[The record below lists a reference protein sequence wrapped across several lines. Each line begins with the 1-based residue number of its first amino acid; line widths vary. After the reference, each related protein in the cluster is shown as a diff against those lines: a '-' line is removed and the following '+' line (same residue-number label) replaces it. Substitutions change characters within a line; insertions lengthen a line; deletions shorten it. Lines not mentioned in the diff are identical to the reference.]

1 MATMDS
7 SRWLRASGHLDEVLD
22 LPTEQR
28 GAWLAAL
35 RESDPLSADD
45 VAALLEEHRRLTA
58 EGFLDAALPIQ
69 PRSMPLSGV
78 QIGAYTLVSR
88 IGHGGMGTVWL
99 ASRSDGRFEGQV
111 ALKLLNAALVGR
123 GGEERFKR
131 EGTILARLTHPDI
144 ARLIDAGVSN
154 TGQPYLVL
162 EYIDGRHIDRYCDE
176 ERLGIDAR
184 IRLFLDVQAAVAHA
198 HANLIVHRDLKPSNV
213 LVTAAAQV
221 KLLDFSIAKLITDET
236 EPQGTV
242 LTHGSGSAMTPKYA
256 APEQVNGGA
265 ITTATDVYA
274 LGVLLYELLTGLHPA
289 GIAPKSPSE
298 FVKAVTEIE
307 PMRMSAAV
315 QHGASP
321 DATAAL
327 ASTRATTP
335 GRLSRLL
342 RGDLETILSKALKKN
357 PSERY
362 ASVKEFSDDLRRY
375 VDHLPITARPDSV
388 TYRAAKFARRHW
400 QGLVGLS
407 VAVLLFVGT
416 IGFYT
421 VRLATERNRAQVQ
434 AEKALRT
441 SELLA
446 GLLTGADPYRTPD
459 VRELTVQSLLDL
471 GAERISRDLNDQP
484 EVQAEMFTLIGR
496 TYSRMGLQAKALPL
510 LERAL
515 AIGRRT
521 FGTQNERL
529 AQSLND
535 LGVLQRQLGHW
546 ADAEPLLVESL
557 AIRRRVLGNDRNEV
571 AITLVELG
579 RVLRDRGRPGEAEAP
594 IREALAIRRRIYG
607 DEHRETA
614 TSKSELALLLWDR
627 GDVAGAEPLFRE
639 NVATSER
646 VLGSDHPNVGAAK
659 GSLALVLIE
668 KGDTAGAEK
677 LLRESLAIDRQAFGE
692 GHPQYASALTSLAV
706 ALEVEGRLDEAQAM
720 LEQAVGIA
728 RPILSDR
735 HPRVAT
741 MMLNLAR
748 VQIARGHA
756 ASTER
761 DLRKVLSVRL
771 GLIDKGDWRIA
782 QVQSLLG
789 AALLAQGRYADAEPM
804 MVDADAVLRPLPGAQ
819 GRERAANRARLV
831 TLYQKLNRPERAA
844 SYR

>member
-7 SRWLRASGHLDEVLD
+7 SRWIRASGHLDEVLD
-22 LPTEQR
+22 LPPEQR
-28 GAWLAAL
+28 SAWLSAL

-45 VAALLEEHRRLTA
+45 VAALLEEHRKLTA

-78 QIGAYTLVSR
+78 QIGAYMLVSR

-176 ERLGIDAR
+176 ERLSVDAR

-213 LVTAAAQV
+213 LVTTAGQV

-236 EPQGTV
+236 APQATV

-256 APEQVNGGA
+256 APEQVTGGA

-289 GIAPKSPSE
+289 GSAPKSPSE
-298 FVKAVTEIE
+298 FVKAVTETE
-307 PMRMSAAV
+307 PMRLSTAV
-315 QHGASP
+315 QHGTSP

-335 GRLSRLL
+335 GRLSRQL
-342 RGDLETILSKALKKN
+342 RGDLETILSKALKKD

-362 ASVKEFSDDLRRY
+362 ASVKEFADDLRRY
-375 VDHLPITARPDSV
+375 VDHLPIAARPDSV
-388 TYRAAKFARRHW
+388 SYRAAKFARRHW
-400 QGLVGLS
+400 RGLAGLS
-407 VAVLLFVGT
+407 VAATLFIGT

-421 VRLATERNRAQVQ
+421 VRLATERNRARVQ
-434 AEKALRT
+434 AEKASRT

-459 VRELTVQSLLDL
+459 VREPTVQSLLDL
-471 GAERISRDLNDQP
+471 GAERIARDLNDQP

-496 TYSRMGLQAKALPL
+496 TYSRMGLQTKALPL
-510 LERAL
+510 LEQAL
-515 AIGRRT
+515 VIGRRA
-521 FGTQNERL
+521 FGPQHERV

-535 LGVLQRQLGHW
+535 LGVLQRQLGHP

-571 AITLVELG
+571 AITLVELA
-579 RVLRDRGRPGEAEAP
+579 RVLRDRGRRDASEAP
-594 IREALAIRRRIYG
+594 IREALAIRERIFG

-614 TSKSELALLLWDR
+614 TSKNELAQLLWER
-627 GDVAGAEPLFRE
+627 GDVAGAEPLFRQ

-659 GSLALVLIE
+659 GSLAQVLIE

-677 LLRESLAIDRQAFGE
+677 LLRESLEIDRQAFGE
-692 GHPQYASALTSLAV
+692 AHPQYASALSSLAV
-706 ALEVEGRLDEAQAM
+706 ALEAEGRLEDARSMLDQAI
-720 LEQAVGIA
+720 GIA
-728 RPILSDR
+728 RPILGEQ
-735 HPRVAT
+735 HPRIAA

-748 VQIARGHA
+748 VQIALGHGA
-756 ASTER
+756 ATEAA
-761 DLRKVLSVRL
+761 LRKVLDVRQS
-771 GLIDKGDWRIA
+771 LIDKGDWRIA

-789 AALLAQGRYADAEPM
+789 ASLLAQARYADAEPLM
-804 MVDADAVLRPLPGAQ
+804 LDADAVLRPLPGAQ
-819 GRERAANRARLV
+819 GRERTANRARLV
-831 TLYQKLNRPERAA
+831 TLYEKLNRPERAA